1 MAVALKPAVEELP
14 RVLVAAVP
22 AALAGLLIRDLV
34 ERRLGSP
41 GPTAVALAGAGV
53 LLWAADTRGESGH
66 IGPAEVAACS
76 LAQVA
81 ALVPGVSRSGATLTA
96 LRLRGVPRQ
105 EALRFSLLMSL
116 PVTVGA
122 AGLTAVRSRRAPA
135 LGPSLLAATA
145 AWATTRA
152 AQPASPRL
160 FPASAVYRLVV
171 AAAVAVRLRK
181 EHR

>member
-1 MAVALKPAVEELP
+1 M
-14 RVLVAAVP
+14 
-22 AALAGLLIRDLV
+22 V
-34 ERRLGSP
+34 ERRLGRP
-41 GPTAVALAGAGV
+41 GPTAAILAGAGLV
-53 LLWAADTRGESGH
+53 LWAADRRPEERA
-66 IGPAEVAACS
+66 IGTADVVAAS

-105 EALRFSLLMSL
+105 EALRFSLLLSL
-116 PVTVGA
+116 PITLGA
-122 AGLTAVRSRRAPA
+122 AGLTSVRARHTPA
-135 LGPSLLAATA
+135 LGPSVLAAGA
-145 AWATTRA
+145 AWVTTRGVRS
-152 AQPASPRL
+152 ASPRL